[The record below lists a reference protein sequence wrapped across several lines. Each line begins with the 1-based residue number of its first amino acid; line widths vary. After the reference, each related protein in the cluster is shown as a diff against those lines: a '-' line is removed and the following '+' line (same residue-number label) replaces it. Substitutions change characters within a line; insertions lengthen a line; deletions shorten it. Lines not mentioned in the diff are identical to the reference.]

1 MFGRQDRFDALI
13 SKLTEALANR
23 QSDPLLLQHLGDC
36 VRRQDKIEETLG
48 KQNEASLKMH
58 KESQAAREKDNKDAN
73 TRFIKVLLLLIAGL
87 LSPFLEKTIEALKTL
102 AH

>member
-36 VRRQDKIEETLG
+36 VRRQDKIETTLAE
-48 KQNEASLKMH
+48 QNKASLAMH
-58 KESQAAREKDNKDAN
+58 RENQAAREQDKKDA
-73 TRFIKVLLLLIAGL
+73 TKRFISLLLLMLAATLTPFVGHAYEFLKGL
-87 LSPFLEKTIEALKTL
+87 
-102 AH
+102 H